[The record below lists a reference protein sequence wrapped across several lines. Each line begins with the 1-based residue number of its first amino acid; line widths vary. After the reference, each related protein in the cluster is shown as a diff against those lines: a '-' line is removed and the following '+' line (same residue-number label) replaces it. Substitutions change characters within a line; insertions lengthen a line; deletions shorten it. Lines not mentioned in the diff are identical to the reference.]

1 MTRQLFVSN
10 CNCLSHKDKNVDFDL
25 LLFNPW
31 GFSKAHIATSVQKSI
46 DEFAMN
52 EYEKINLFFIPL
64 FFGRRCLFVEAQLE
78 RHFQKAIFVK
88 QSRCLICNQKQENCN
103 AVSY

>member
-31 GFSKAHIATSVQKSI
+31 GFSRVSIGTAVQKSI
-46 DEFAMN
+46 DEFAMD

-64 FFGRRCLFVEAQLE
+64 FFGRRCRFAEAQLE
-78 RHFQKAIFVK
+78 RRLRKAISVK
-88 QSRCLICNQKQENCN
+88 QSRCLICNQKPEDCN
-103 AVSY
+103 AVRY